1 MNDLGVNAQRQRYY
15 WVTTSHATQ
24 HSLAP
29 FSCLAF
35 LSGRVTILIKLVA
48 KHMSPL
54 CKRCRDS
61 QPRFQRLRTHKIPCD
76 VQLEGT
82 VEIRRAPSSKTC
94 APRRGYKNASWYR
107 ATADVSLAFHNFID
121 LGLP

>member
-1 MNDLGVNAQRQRYY
+1 MNGLGVNAQRQRYY
-15 WVTTSHATQ
+15 WVTTSNATQ

-54 CKRCRDS
+54 WKRCRDS
-61 QPRFQRLRTHKIPCD
+61 QPRFQRLRTHNIPCS
-76 VQLEGT
+76 V
-82 VEIRRAPSSKTC
+82 
-94 APRRGYKNASWYR
+94 
-107 ATADVSLAFHNFID
+107 
-121 LGLP
+121 